1 MEKRHLEKEKILHTF
16 FQEYDLSSLVLKPD
30 SFFLLEN
37 GILDAKVISQLQAEV
52 EALIGDGCFTL
63 IDKDEV
69 NAFAMEA
76 DGIPIIALYT
86 GTIQKILSAAS
97 ILMLSDAFLPEVG
110 DMAACYHEIP
120 SDLYFTQTNENNSSI
135 LKMAISG
142 DPCRANIGY
151 MIACLAIH
159 FIVYHEV
166 GHHKKGH
173 VKRLKEKYNLFYS
186 ETPYT
191 WISHEYL
198 EERKQM
204 EQDADIYAA
213 DLLVEK
219 IESLMECWS
228 QYLDMDISY
237 SEMFQLIVPA
247 LVLVKENL
255 PTDTSRIEE
264 MEETYYLPNIIR
276 ISIIIMIIAGK
287 PHIKNVIYSDILE
300 LFTEDAAYRMHFEET
315 YRIKIFNDKMEL
327 TEKAYES
334 YYSLMI
340 VNIEQ
345 IYADIFVGNHLST
358 TFLSDLKAL
367 NWFLYQY
374 K

>member
-300 LFTEDAAYRMHFEET
+300 LFTEET
-315 YRIKIFNDKMEL
+315 YRIKVFNDKMEL

>member
-159 FIVYHEV
+159 FKI
-166 GHHKKGH
+166 G
-173 VKRLKEKYNLFYS
+173 RAS
-186 ETPYT
+186 CR
-191 WISHEYL
+191 
-198 EERKQM
+198 ER
-204 EQDADIYAA
+204 
-213 DLLVEK
+213 V
-219 IESLMECWS
+219 
-228 QYLDMDISY
+228 
-237 SEMFQLIVPA
+237 
-247 LVLVKENL
+247 
-255 PTDTSRIEE
+255 
-264 MEETYYLPNIIR
+264 
-276 ISIIIMIIAGK
+276 
-287 PHIKNVIYSDILE
+287 
-300 LFTEDAAYRMHFEET
+300 
-315 YRIKIFNDKMEL
+315 
-327 TEKAYES
+327 
-334 YYSLMI
+334 
-340 VNIEQ
+340 
-345 IYADIFVGNHLST
+345 
-358 TFLSDLKAL
+358 
-367 NWFLYQY
+367 
-374 K
+374 